1 MHVLT
6 ATDVED
12 DQGQK
17 PGESQE
23 GKEKTKEEGEN

>member
-6 ATDVED
+6 ASDVED

-17 PGESQE
+17 PVELQE
-23 GKEKTKEEGEN
+23 EREQTNEEGEN